1 MQIIINWDTFDYHL
15 KQKVNLNKMNLNKTI
30 FFSAIM
36 MMVLALS
43 CSTESVE
50 VASEKSIQTQEL
62 DDVAR
67 IDALLEKVTPALHL
81 KSQALANA
89 KSSEEE
95 RSSFGLSFLV
105 VKNITT
111 GELALANFREVGIF
125 PIFELPGTESRARSG
140 SADYMVTCTKG
151 GSSSSSTC
159 SGVSS
164 CAKRIKECLDSGG
177 CAEIC
182 QDPGDNIIIVPDD
195 FFDLRN
201 VPADLRESISRIT
214 IDPEH
219 EYAAVEFSYV
229 PGADPL

>member
-62 DDVAR
+62 DDVSR
-67 IDALLEKVTPALHL
+67 IDALLEKVTPLIPM
-81 KSQALANA
+81 KFQALANA

-95 RSSFGLSFLV
+95 RNTFALTFLV

-111 GELALANFREVGIF
+111 GELALTNFREVGIF
-125 PIFELPGTESRARSG
+125 PIPGLFAEDSKQNNNGAS
-140 SADYMVTCTKG
+140 YVVTCTKG
-151 GSSSSSTC
+151 NSSSSSTC
-159 SGVSS
+159 SGAMQCGRKV
-164 CAKRIKECLDSGG
+164 KECLDSGG
-177 CAEIC
+177 CAEVC
-182 QDPGDNIIIVPDD
+182 HDPGDNIIIVPDD

-219 EYAAVEFSYV
+219 EYAAVEIAYY
-229 PGADPL
+229 PG